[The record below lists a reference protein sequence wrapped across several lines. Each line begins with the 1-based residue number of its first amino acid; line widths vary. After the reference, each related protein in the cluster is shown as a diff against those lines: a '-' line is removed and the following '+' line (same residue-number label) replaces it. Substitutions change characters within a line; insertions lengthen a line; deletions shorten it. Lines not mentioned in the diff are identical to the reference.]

1 MGEGNPSARQ
11 GQTERSPQGA
21 HKDTDDLSSIKDV
34 QQTGMQEKAQQVEN
48 LPEEEINPGV
58 TAEPRK
64 R

>member
-11 GQTERSPQGA
+11 GQTERRPQGG